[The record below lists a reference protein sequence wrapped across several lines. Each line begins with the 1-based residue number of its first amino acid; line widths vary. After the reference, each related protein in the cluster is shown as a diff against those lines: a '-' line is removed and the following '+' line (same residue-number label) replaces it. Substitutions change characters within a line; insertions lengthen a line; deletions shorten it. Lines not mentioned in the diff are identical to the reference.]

1 MNSRFA
7 IGAMFVLVLL
17 VGCGPGSD
25 MGYVSGKVTLD
36 DEPVGYA
43 TVNFYQEGV
52 RPSIGSTDAD
62 GNYELSYTRAK
73 MGAMIGQHKV
83 TITQEN
89 PNQGLGEGDVAVE
102 DFVAV
107 KIPRKYT
114 DPEKTELTETV
125 EQGSN
130 EINFELKTE

>member
-25 MGYVSGKVTLD
+25 MGYVSGNVTLD

-43 TVNFYQEGV
+43 AVIFSQEGA
-52 RPSIGSTDAD
+52 RPSVGTTDAE
-62 GNYELSYTRAK
+62 GNYKLTYTRSK

-83 TITQEN
+83 TIAQEN
-89 PNQGLGEGDVAVE
+89 PNVGLQEGEAPAE

-107 KIPRKYT
+107 KIPGKYSS
-114 DPEKTELTETV
+114 PEKTELTETV
-125 EQGSN
+125 EQGNN
-130 EINFELKTE
+130 EINFELKSE